1 VVFTFDDMERF
12 ASETYGSLGEAVATT
27 WKWINDIGF
36 AGKLKPIPIVLTP
49 TLPFGGGYGEM
60 SRFASASEDADGW
73 KQGRSITLV
82 VAAKRRAGNND
93 LLHSM
98 VHQFIFEILGEDPR
112 HDSAAW
118 RAEIMR
124 LHRDI
129 TDREIW
135 AGPPITA
142 RQGRYRVVRVNKPG
156 PDGATSLTQRQI
168 AAWPAGFAAIDLGPL
183 GGIDPT

>member
-1 VVFTFDDMERF
+1 MMLH
-12 ASETYGSLGEAVATT
+12 ASEAFGSLGTAVVET
-27 WKWINDIGF
+27 WRWINEIGF
-36 AGKLKPIPIVLTP
+36 ENRLRPIPIVLTP

-82 VAAKRRAGNND
+82 VATKRRAGNGH

-98 VHQFIFEILGEDPR
+98 VHQHIAEVLKEDPR

-129 TDREIW
+129 TDQEIW

-142 RQGRYRVVRVNKPG
+142 RQGRYRVVRVNRPG
-156 PDGATSLTQRQI
+156 PDGAASLTQKQI
-168 AAWPAGFAAIDLGPL
+168 ARWPAGMAGIELGPL
-183 GGIDPT
+183 GGISPP